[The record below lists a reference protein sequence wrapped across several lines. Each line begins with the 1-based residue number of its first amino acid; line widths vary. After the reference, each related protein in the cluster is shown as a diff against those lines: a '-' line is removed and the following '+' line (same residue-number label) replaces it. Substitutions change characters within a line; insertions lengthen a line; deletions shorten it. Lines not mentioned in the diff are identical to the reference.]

1 MMKNEKEKW
10 IEDIIEDASLYHKR
24 TLNQDQK
31 NKIVDLLF
39 IEKSSRG
46 FIKIAAATIALLFTF
61 NLISAQQ
68 YYKSEKKS
76 IEQKVYSIYFEPI
89 NQLP

>member
-1 MMKNEKEKW
+1 MKNEKESM
-10 IEDIIEDASLYHKR
+10 IEEIIQQASSYHKR
-24 TLNQDQK
+24 TLNENQK
-31 NKIVDLLF
+31 SKIVDLIF
-39 IEKSSRG
+39 IEKSSRS
-46 FIKIAAATIALLFTF
+46 FIKIAVATIALLFTF

-76 IEQKVYSIYFEPI
+76 IEQKVYSVYFESI

>member
-1 MMKNEKEKW
+1 MKNEKESM
-10 IEDIIEDASLYHKR
+10 IEEIIQQASSYHKR
-24 TLNQDQK
+24 TLNENQK
-31 NKIVDLLF
+31 SKIVDLIF

-46 FIKIAAATIALLFTF
+46 FIKIAVATIALLFTF

-76 IEQKVYSIYFEPI
+76 IEQKVYSVYFESI

>member
-1 MMKNEKEKW
+1 MKNEKEKM
-10 IEDIIEDASLYHKR
+10 IEEILQEASSYHKR
-24 TLNQDQK
+24 TLNEDQK

-46 FIKIAAATIALLFTF
+46 FIKIAVATIALLFTF

-68 YYKSEKKS
+68 YYKSEMKS

>member
-1 MMKNEKEKW
+1 MKNEKEKM
-10 IEDIIEDASLYHKR
+10 IEEIIQEASSYHKK
-24 TLNQDQK
+24 TLNEDQK
-31 NKIVDLLF
+31 NKIIDLLF

-46 FIKIAAATIALLFTF
+46 FIKIAVATIALLFTF

-68 YYKSEKKS
+68 YYKTEKKA
-76 IEQKVYSIYFEPI
+76 IEQNVYSVYFESI

>member
-1 MMKNEKEKW
+1 MKNEKEKM
-10 IEDIIEDASLYHKR
+10 IEEILQETSSYHKR
-24 TLNQDQK
+24 TLNEDQK
-31 NKIVDLLF
+31 NKIIDLLF

-46 FIKIAAATIALLFTF
+46 FIKIAVATIALLFTF

>member
-1 MMKNEKEKW
+1 MKNEKESM
-10 IEDIIEDASLYHKR
+10 IEEIIQQACSYHKK
-24 TLNQDQK
+24 TLNENQK
-31 NKIVDLLF
+31 SKIIDLIF

-46 FIKIAAATIALLFTF
+46 FIKIAVATIGLLFTF

-76 IEQKVYSIYFEPI
+76 IEQKVYSVYFESI

>member
-1 MMKNEKEKW
+1 MKNEKEKM
-10 IEDIIEDASLYHKR
+10 IEEMLQEASLYHKR

-39 IEKSSRG
+39 IEKSSSG
-46 FIKIAAATIALLFTF
+46 FIKIAVATIALLFTF

>member
-1 MMKNEKEKW
+1 MKNEKEKM
-10 IEDIIEDASLYHKR
+10 IEEIIHEASSYHKR
-24 TLNQDQK
+24 TLNDNQK
-31 NKIVDLLF
+31 SKIIELLF

-46 FIKIAAATIALLFTF
+46 FIKIAVATIALLFTF

-76 IEQKVYSIYFEPI
+76 VEQKVYSVYFEPL

>member
-1 MMKNEKEKW
+1 MKNEKEKM
-10 IEDIIEDASLYHKR
+10 IEEIIQEACSYHKR
-24 TLNQDQK
+24 TLNDNQK
-31 NKIVDLLF
+31 SKIIELLF

-46 FIKIAAATIALLFTF
+46 FIKIAVATIALLFTF

-68 YYKSEKKS
+68 YFKTEKKA
-76 IEQKVYSIYFEPI
+76 IEQNVYSVYFESI

>member
-1 MMKNEKEKW
+1 MKNEKEKM
-10 IEDIIEDASLYHKR
+10 IEEIIQQASSYHKK
-24 TLNQDQK
+24 TLNEDQK

-46 FIKIAAATIALLFTF
+46 FIKIAVATIALLFTF

-68 YYKSEKKS
+68 YYKTEKKA
-76 IEQKVYSIYFEPI
+76 IEQKVYSVYFESF

>member
-1 MMKNEKEKW
+1 M
-10 IEDIIEDASLYHKR
+10 IEEILQEASSYHKR

-46 FIKIAAATIALLFTF
+46 FIKIAVATIALLFTF

>member
-1 MMKNEKEKW
+1 MKNEKEKM
-10 IEDIIEDASLYHKR
+10 IEVILQEASSYHKK
-24 TLNQDQK
+24 TLNEDQK
-31 NKIVDLLF
+31 NKIVALLF
-39 IEKSSRG
+39 IEKSSRR
-46 FIKIAAATIALLFTF
+46 FIKIAVATIALLFTF

>member
-1 MMKNEKEKW
+1 MKNEREKM
-10 IEDIIEDASLYHKR
+10 IEDIIQKASSYHKR
-24 TLNQDQK
+24 TLNENQRS
-31 NKIVDLLF
+31 KIIDLLF

-46 FIKIAAATIALLFTF
+46 FIKIAVATIALLFTF

-76 IEQKVYSIYFEPI
+76 IEQKVYSVYFEPL

>member
-1 MMKNEKEKW
+1 MKNEKEKM
-10 IEDIIEDASLYHKR
+10 IEEIIQEASSYHKR
-24 TLNQDQK
+24 TLNDNQK
-31 NKIVDLLF
+31 SKIIELLF

-46 FIKIAAATIALLFTF
+46 FIKIAVATIALLFTF

-76 IEQKVYSIYFEPI
+76 VEQKVYSVYFEPL

>member
-1 MMKNEKEKW
+1 MKNEKESM
-10 IEDIIEDASLYHKR
+10 IEEIIQQASSYHKR
-24 TLNQDQK
+24 TLNENQK
-31 NKIVDLLF
+31 NKIVDLMF
-39 IEKSSRG
+39 IEESSRG
-46 FIKIAAATIALLFTF
+46 FIKIAVATIALLFTF

-76 IEQKVYSIYFEPI
+76 IEQKVYSVYFESI